1 MAAPEYLIKLK
12 FGTEVDQAAF
22 REIQSAYESLSKKS
36 KQTFAKQYGSTLD
49 EMDKLFK
56 KQHAN
61 SLREY
66 ERATIKTEETI
77 TSKRISELRK
87 YINKRNEQMK
97 RMPGYTA
104 GALGAGALAIANAGI
119 GASFSLTEYDKNT
132 LTRSLNMGTAG
143 LSTGAMVGGVPGAVV
158 GAAIGTTVG
167 FIMSEFENSA
177 NKIQKS
183 ATLFNDA
190 VSKYKQA
197 LSVTEPLDTEMK
209 AAGFTDEG
217 KYLTFRNALMSAGI
231 ASDAWIPNI
240 MRMIGSQ
247 KGLGDLGAKLLA
259 SSPDEAIQA
268 LFEMYQ
274 KSGLSAR
281 EFVMGSREKGG
292 LNLGRQ
298 GLNLIKIFEEGG
310 LNELISQE
318 LRTAI
323 RVGALRPGETS
334 ATALTSPL
342 RATEKIRK
350 ESESM
355 ERWQAVAENRA
366 LENIN
371 LNESIMKE
379 RARSFDRSVQ
389 LMNEHN
395 LLVEGVNELY
405 KSYAK
410 ELKQIFEE
418 ITLRTGKK
426 GTDGRTPM
434 QVAMGRSPFIPQDF
448 RNKLDNA
455 NNAINT
461 TRQENRDFPL
471 IMF

>member
-12 FGTEVDQAAF
+12 FGTEVDKAAF
-22 REIQSAYESLSKKS
+22 NEIQSAYENLSRKG
-36 KQTFAKQYGSTLD
+36 KQTFAKQYNSTLD

-56 KQHAN
+56 KQHTN

-66 ERATIKTEETI
+66 ERATIKTEETL
-77 TSKRISELRK
+77 TTKRISELRK
-87 YINKRNEQMK
+87 FVTKRNEQMK
-97 RMPGYTA
+97 RMPAYTA

-119 GASFSLTEYDKNT
+119 NASFGLTEYDKNT
-132 LTRSLNMGTAG
+132 LTRSLNMGATG
-143 LSTGAMVGGVPGAVV
+143 LSTGAMMGGAPGAIV

-167 FIMSEFENSA
+167 YVMSEFENSS

-183 ATLFNDA
+183 ASLFNEA
-190 VSKYKQA
+190 VSTYKQA
-197 LSVTEPLDTEMK
+197 LSVTAPLDTEMK

-217 KYLTFRNALMSAGI
+217 KYLTFRNALLSAGI

-298 GLNLIKIFEEGG
+298 GINLIKIFEEGG
-310 LNELISQE
+310 LNELIAQE
-318 LRTAI
+318 LQTAI
-323 RVGALRPGETS
+323 RVGALKRGELS
-334 ATALTSPL
+334 ATALTDPL
-342 RATEKIRK
+342 RTTERTRK
-350 ESESM
+350 EGERI

-366 LENIN
+366 LENVN
-371 LNESIMKE
+371 LNESIMQE
-379 RARSFDRSVQ
+379 RAKSFDRSVQ
-389 LMNEHN
+389 LMQEHN
-395 LLVEGVNELY
+395 LLVEGINELY
-405 KSYAK
+405 KSYSK

-418 ITLRTGKK
+418 ITLRTGKS
-426 GTDGRTPM
+426 GTDGRSPY
-434 QVAMGRSPFIPQDF
+434 QIAMRSWIPTDI
-448 RNKLDNA
+448 RDKVDTANK
-455 NNAINT
+455 AISQ
-461 TRQENRDFPL
+461 TRQESISNPL
-471 IMF
+471 KLF